1 MCLMP
6 PGAPRGAPPHKRG
19 LRRACCT
26 AVGDVLANNSPIFS
40 DDLAVCARPC
50 VARPDVH
57 PPRNGSVASCAAHAS
72 GQQRADTG
80 GAAARLFW
88 RACGGAAARSLSLVA
103 RPGTPAG
110 AC

>member
-40 DDLAVCARPC
+40 NDLAVCVTRL
-50 VARPDVH
+50 DVFTH
-57 PPRNGSVASCAAHAS
+57 VRAHECAHAAS
-72 GQQRADTG
+72 AVAALVHGQGKQG
-80 GAAARLFW
+80 
-88 RACGGAAARSLSLVA
+88 
-103 RPGTPAG
+103 
-110 AC
+110 

>member
-57 PPRNGSVASCAAHAS
+57 PPRNGSVASNAKK
-72 GQQRADTG
+72 QQHPTKSK
-80 GAAARLFW
+80 FT
-88 RACGGAAARSLSLVA
+88 RSYA
-103 RPGTPAG
+103 Q
-110 AC
+110 